1 MAKTVVLD
9 ELRVTFRI
17 PSDLPATHAEEL
29 GVTLR
34 STEFMNRLR
43 RGIRNVV
50 RVYPELAVVTITVN
64 R

>member
-9 ELRVTFRI
+9 ELHVTFRN
-17 PSDLPATHAEEL
+17 PSDLPATRTEEL

-50 RVYPELAVVTITVN
+50 RVYPELAVVTITVT